1 MLPCKLPRTLAAT
14 LIAAA
19 LLTACGGDDGGGN
32 LSPAATVTPSA
43 RPDQPGQPGK
53 KPDQRPDP
61 VIRCA
66 P

>member
-1 MLPCKLPRTLAAT
+1 MLPCKLPRTLATT

-32 LSPAATVTPSA
+32 LSPSATVTPNA
-43 RPDQPGQPGK
+43 QPEQPGK